1 MSANF
6 SGFEQFANKG
16 GLSSGGFKKLGLA
29 LLGLVILLMLFATFK
44 TVPAGFR
51 AVVFNNITGGVS
63 ARGEGLT
70 ILMPFTQTATLYDVR
85 TQNYTMSRV
94 VNEGAQSGDDSIPAL
109 TSDGQEVAVDVSI
122 LFHPDPNH
130 IAELHRNIGAD
141 FIAKIIRPAGRSVT
155 RSAVTKYPVI
165 DLYGPKRS
173 ALQDE
178 ISTELKNLFE
188 KSYIVLDS
196 LLVRNVDFSDEFKK
210 AIEQKQVAQQAA
222 ERKKYELETEKIE
235 KERKIVAA
243 EGDAEAIRLRGEAL
257 SRNPGLIQYE
267 YVQKIAPGV
276 QTIISDGRSILSLG
290 DLVKPRKGQ

>member
-94 VNEGAQSGDDSIPAL
+94 ANEGAQSGDDSIPAL

-122 LFHPDPNH
+122 LFHP
-130 IAELHRNIGAD
+130 
-141 FIAKIIRPAGRSVT
+141 RP
-155 RSAVTKYPVI
+155 
-165 DLYGPKRS
+165 
-173 ALQDE
+173 
-178 ISTELKNLFE
+178 ST
-188 KSYIVLDS
+188 
-196 LLVRNVDFSDEFKK
+196 SDD
-210 AIEQKQVAQQAA
+210 
-222 ERKKYELETEKIE
+222 
-235 KERKIVAA
+235 
-243 EGDAEAIRLRGEAL
+243 GCL
-257 SRNPGLIQYE
+257 SFL
-267 YVQKIAPGV
+267 
-276 QTIISDGRSILSLG
+276 
-290 DLVKPRKGQ
+290 